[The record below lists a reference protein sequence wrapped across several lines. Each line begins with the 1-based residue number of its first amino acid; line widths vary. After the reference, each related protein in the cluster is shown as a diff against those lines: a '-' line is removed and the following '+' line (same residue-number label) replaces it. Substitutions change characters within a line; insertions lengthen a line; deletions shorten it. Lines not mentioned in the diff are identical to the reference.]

1 MTFLL
6 KRFSYHCSYRWK
18 FMKLGWK
25 LPVFKALA
33 NWKALKFFLRTERV
47 LIPRMKSDC
56 LSLESFNFATVH
68 TSFRWH
74 RSGWFNPSYDCLSTP
89 VREELKVSCALVLK
103 GTRRRIDITREGWA
117 LKGELGEIM
126 LEMIKV
132 SLAQLQI
139 YIASLKHVQIYI
151 WINYE
156 NSSLIKATLICPKS
170 LFHDSNGK
178 VRWSIISQ

>member
-74 RSGWFNPSYDCLSTP
+74 RSGWFNPSYNCLSTP

-126 LEMIKV
+126 LEMICPIILGLCLSFYYFIFLLYMIIIVIVKIKFLFLV
-132 SLAQLQI
+132 FIKFFLFIFIQI
-139 YIASLKHVQIYI
+139 K
-151 WINYE
+151 
-156 NSSLIKATLICPKS
+156 T
-170 LFHDSNGK
+170 
-178 VRWSIISQ
+178 